1 MRKKLLGGLDD
12 VEYSKKRNKD
22 LGNSDSDASIEI
34 KFGVGFG
41 EDIGQK
47 LLE

>member
-1 MRKKLLGGLDD
+1 MRKKLLDGLKD
-12 VEYSKKRNKD
+12 VDLSNKRNKD
-22 LGNSDSDASIEI
+22 LQNSDSDASLEI

-47 LLE
+47 LLD